1 MPPGSGIPSSPRGP
15 PVAPSSDLR
24 DELQQIRERLALAIR
39 AAQDLIWD
47 WDLVTGEVS
56 WEGNTAAFFGDTSI
70 ACPPGDA
77 HRVWSERVHPDDLTV
92 TEAAARAAIK
102 GGAELWEH
110 EYRWRR
116 ADGSWAY
123 MLERACIARGPDGRA
138 RRIVGSMRDISA
150 RKQSEEAAERLA
162 AIVASSSDGIIGKT
176 LEGVITSWN
185 AAAERIFG
193 YAADEIVGRP
203 IFPLIPDELL
213 EAERILLERIRRGE
227 RAEFAETVRSRKDG
241 RRIDI
246 ALTVSP
252 IWDGSGGVIGA
263 SSIARDITD
272 RKRADEELARR
283 EERYRALVTAT
294 TSIVWTADP
303 EGRFTEP
310 QPSWQRY
317 TGQSEEEY
325 RGDGWLDAL
334 HAEDRTGLLDAW
346 RRARESLT
354 IYEFQCRIL
363 SRAHQAY
370 RHVIAR
376 AAPVLGR
383 DGVVRE
389 WIGTVTDIEE
399 RWVNEARLRQA
410 ERMESVGRLAGG
422 IAHEANNQMTV
433 ILGAAAFIH
442 RRVLDPMARED
453 LDQVRRAAQRTAAIT
468 QQLLAFSRRQVLRPE
483 VLEFNSVVRNLEP
496 IIRRAL
502 GETSRLELAL
512 ADDPGRVKAD
522 PGQLEQVLLNLTLNA
537 RDAMPDG
544 GVMRIETAIVQLN
557 QRYVAAKAIETLTP
571 GRYAL
576 LMVSDTGLGM
586 DRKTLARV
594 FEPFFTTK
602 DVGQGSGLGLATV
615 YGVVKQS
622 NGFVWAYSEP
632 GLGTAFKIYLPLI
645 NVAPAAAVVSVAEP
659 PIEQRSGSILVVEDD
674 PDVRTVIGR
683 SLRERGY
690 TVAEAVDGVEALAVA
705 HRLAVAPD
713 LVVADVVMP
722 RMGGRELAA
731 KLLDRW
737 PGVPV
742 LFTSGYTGADAIG
755 RGLLESGAAFL
766 QKPLDPDSLAR
777 TIDRILQAPAT
788 GVESRPGDGETR
800 D

>member
-1 MPPGSGIPSSPRGP
+1 VTLSPN
-15 PVAPSSDLR
+15 VSD
-24 DELQQIRERLALAIR
+24 EQQIRERLYLAIR
-39 AAQDLIWD
+39 ASQDLIWD

-56 WEGNTAAFFGDTSI
+56 WEGNATPFFGPGHL

-77 HRVWSERVHPDDLTV
+77 YRLWAERVHPEDRAV

-116 ADGSWAY
+116 MDGTWAH
-123 MLERACIARGPDGRA
+123 MLERACIARGPDGRV
-138 RRIVGSMRDISA
+138 RRIVGSMRDISP

-176 LEGVITSWN
+176 LDGIITSWN

-193 YAADEIVGRP
+193 YTAEEIVGRP
-203 IFPLIPDELL
+203 IFPMIPEELHDT
-213 EAERILLERIRRGE
+213 ERSLLERIRRGE
-227 RAEFAETVRSRKDG
+227 RTEFADTVRIRKDG
-241 RRIDI
+241 RRIFI

-252 IWDGSGGVIGA
+252 IWDSSGVVIGA

-294 TSIVWTADP
+294 TSIVWTAGPD
-303 EGRFTEP
+303 GAYTEP

-325 RGDGWLDAL
+325 RGAGWLDAV
-334 HAEDRTGLLDAW
+334 HPDDRPGLQDAW
-346 RRARESLT
+346 RRARASLT
-354 IYEFQCRIL
+354 IYDFQCRIY
-363 SRAHQAY
+363 SRAHQAH
-370 RHVIAR
+370 RHVISR
-376 AAPVLGR
+376 AAPVLGI
-383 DGVVRE
+383 DGQVRE

-433 ILGAAAFIH
+433 ILGAAAFIQ
-442 RRVLDPMARED
+442 RRILDPTVRED
-453 LDQVRRAAQRTAAIT
+453 IEHVRRAAQRTAAIT

-483 VLEFNSVVRNLEP
+483 VVGFNAVVRNLEP

-502 GETSRLELAL
+502 GETSRLELVL
-512 ADDPGRVKAD
+512 APDLGNVKAD

-537 RDAMPDG
+537 RDAMPAG
-544 GVMRIETAIVQLN
+544 GVLRIETANVELDQP
-557 QRYVAAKAIETLTP
+557 YVAAKGIETLMP
-571 GRYAL
+571 GRYAQL
-576 LMVSDTGLGM
+576 VVSDTGLGM
-586 DRKTLARV
+586 DRKTLARI

-632 GLGTAFKIYLPLI
+632 GLGTAFKIYLPLVDAAQA
-645 NVAPAAAVVSVAEP
+645 VAPLAPVA
-659 PIEQRSGSILVVEDD
+659 PIELRSGSVLVVEDD
-674 PDVRTVIGR
+674 ADVRSIIGR
-683 SLRERGY
+683 TLRERGY
-690 TVAEAVDGVEALAVA
+690 TVTEAADGVEALA
-705 HRLAVAPD
+705 LARRQAVPPD

-731 KLLDRW
+731 RLEEQW
-737 PGVPV
+737 PGIPV
-742 LFTSGYTGADAIG
+742 LFTSGYTGADAVG
-755 RGLLESGAAFL
+755 RGLLEDGSPFL
-766 QKPLDPDSLAR
+766 QKPLDPDTLAR
-777 TIDRILQAPAT
+777 AIDRMAKDRP
-788 GVESRPGDGETR
+788 SR
-800 D
+800 

>member
-1 MPPGSGIPSSPRGP
+1 MSSDRLAPLSSP
-15 PVAPSSDLR
+15 AAHSAAA
-24 DELQQIRERLALAIR
+24 DELQRTRERLHLAIR
-39 AAQDLIWD
+39 ATQDLIWD
-47 WDLVTGEVS
+47 WNLATGEVA
-56 WEGNTAAFFGDTSI
+56 WEGGTEAFFGRPAAEI
-70 ACPPGDA
+70 GGGPAEA
-77 HRVWSERVHPDDLTV
+77 HRQWAERVHPEDLDAV
-92 TEAAARAAIK
+92 EAEARSAIV
-102 GGAELWEH
+102 GGAEVWEH

-116 ADGSWAY
+116 ADGSWAH
-123 MLERACIARGPDGRA
+123 MLERAAIARDADGRA
-138 RRIVGSMRDISA
+138 HRIVGSMRDITP
-150 RKQSEEAAERLA
+150 RKQSEAAAERLA

-176 LEGVITSWN
+176 LEGVVTSWN

-193 YAADEIVGRP
+193 YTAEEIVGRP
-203 IFPLIPDELL
+203 IFPMIPEELL
-213 EAERILLERIRRGE
+213 DAERSLLEQIRRGE
-227 RAEFAETVRSRKDG
+227 PAEFAETVRIRKDG

-252 IWDGSGGVIGA
+252 VLNGTGGVIGA

-303 EGRFTEP
+303 DGRFTEP

-317 TGQSEEEY
+317 TGQSPAEY
-325 RGDGWLDAL
+325 HGAGWLAAVHPD
-334 HAEDRTGLLDAW
+334 DRDGLLDAW
-346 RRARESLT
+346 NRARASLT
-354 IYEFQCRIL
+354 VSDFQCRIL
-363 SRAHQAY
+363 SRSHQSY
-370 RHVIAR
+370 RHVITR
-376 AAPVLGR
+376 AAPVLGT
-383 DGVVRE
+383 DGVARE

-433 ILGAAAFIH
+433 ILGAAAFIG
-442 RRVLDPMARED
+442 RRVQDPTARED
-453 LDQVRRAAQRTAAIT
+453 LEQVRRAAQRTAAIT

-483 VLEFNSVVRNLEP
+483 VVVFNTVVRNLEP

-502 GETSRLELAL
+502 GETSQLDLAL
-512 ADDPGRVKAD
+512 APDLGHVKAD

-537 RDAMPDG
+537 RDAMPAG
-544 GVMRIETAIVQLN
+544 GVLRIETANVVLDQS
-557 QRYVAAKAIETLTP
+557 YVAAKGIETLAP

-576 LMVSDTGLGM
+576 LMVSDTGFGM
-586 DRKTLARV
+586 DRKTLARI

-602 DVGQGSGLGLATV
+602 EVGQGSGLGLATV

-632 GLGTAFKIYLPLI
+632 GLGTAFKVYLPL
-645 NVAPAAAVVSVAEP
+645 VDAVPLADAPPTDTAVEL
-659 PIEQRSGSILVVEDD
+659 RSGSILVVEDD
-674 PDVRTVIGR
+674 ADVRAIIGR
-683 SLRERGY
+683 TLRERGY
-690 TVAEAVDGVEALAVA
+690 AVTEAADGVEALELAE
-705 HRLAVAPD
+705 RLGAPPD

-731 KLLDRW
+731 RLGSRW
-737 PGVPV
+737 PSVPV

-755 RGLLESGAAFL
+755 RGLLESGSPFI
-766 QKPLDPDSLAR
+766 QKPLDPETLAG
-777 TIDRILQAPAT
+777 TIDRILRGRT
-788 GVESRPGDGETR
+788 GR
-800 D
+800 

>member
-1 MPPGSGIPSSPRGP
+1 LHVTSSSRLADEH
-15 PVAPSSDLR
+15 PV
-24 DELQQIRERLALAIR
+24 QERLFLAIR
-39 AAQDLIWD
+39 ASQDLVWD
-47 WDLVTGEVS
+47 WDLVSGEVS
-56 WEGNTAAFFGDTSI
+56 WEGDTTAFFGGGVTTC
-70 ACPPGDA
+70 APADA
-77 HRVWSERVHPDDLTV
+77 YRLWAERVHPEDLAV
-92 TEAAARAAIK
+92 AEAAARAAIK

-110 EYRWRR
+110 RYRWCLP
-116 ADGSWAY
+116 DGSWGQ
-123 MLERACIARGPDGRA
+123 MLERACIARDPAGRA
-138 RRIVGSMRDISA
+138 RRIVGAIRDISPRNA
-150 RKQSEEAAERLA
+150 SEQAAERLA

-193 YAADEIVGRP
+193 YAAEEIVGRP
-203 IFPLIPDELL
+203 IFAMIPEELHDT
-213 EAERILLERIRRGE
+213 ERTLLERIRRGE
-227 RAEFAETVRSRKDG
+227 RAEFAETVRIRKDG
-241 RRIDI
+241 RRINI
-246 ALTVSP
+246 AFTVSP
-252 IWDGSGGVIGA
+252 IRDSSGVVIGA

-272 RKRADEELARR
+272 RKRAEEELARR

-303 EGRFTEP
+303 DGRFTEP

-325 RGDGWLDAL
+325 RGSGWVEALHPDDRDAL
-334 HAEDRTGLLDAW
+334 LDSW
-346 RRARESLT
+346 RRARASLT
-354 IYEFQCRIL
+354 IYEMQCRIF
-363 SRAHQAY
+363 SRAHQAH

-376 AAPVLGR
+376 AAPVLGL
-383 DGVVRE
+383 DGVARE
-389 WIGTVTDIEE
+389 WIGTVTDVED
-399 RWVNEARLRQA
+399 RWVNEERLRQA

-433 ILGAAAFIH
+433 ILGAAAFIQ
-442 RRVLDPMARED
+442 RRVQDPTARAD
-453 LDQVRRAAQRTAAIT
+453 LEQVRRAAQRTATIT

-483 VLEFNSVVRNLEP
+483 VVGFNTVVRNLEP

-502 GETSRLELAL
+502 GETSRLELEL
-512 ADDPGRVKAD
+512 APDLGHVKAD

-537 RDAMPDG
+537 RDAMPGG
-544 GVMRIETAIVQLN
+544 GVLRIETANVELDQS
-557 QRYVAAKAIETLTP
+557 YVAAKGIDTLAP
-571 GRYAL
+571 GRYAQ

-586 DRKTLARV
+586 DRTTLSRI

-632 GLGTAFKIYLPLI
+632 GLGTAFKIYLPL
-645 NVAPAAAVVSVAEP
+645 VDAAPTTLAPAPGAPLEL
-659 PIEQRSGSILVVEDD
+659 RSGSILVVEDD
-674 PDVRTVIGR
+674 ADVRAIIGR

-690 TVAEAVDGVEALAVA
+690 TVMEAADGVDALA
-705 HRLAVAPD
+705 LAERQAVPSD

-722 RMGGRELAA
+722 HMGGRELAA
-731 KLLDRW
+731 RLAKRW

-755 RGLLESGAAFL
+755 RGLLESGSPFI
-766 QKPLDPDSLAR
+766 QKPLDPESLAR
-777 TIDRILQAPAT
+777 TIHRILTDRPA
-788 GVESRPGDGETR
+788 R
-800 D
+800 